1 MESRR
6 IQNPKPRHL
15 TIRKG
20 TPNDRDAIFNVFYH
34 AVRQGAA
41 RFYTEKQRMAWAPKS
56 EPDQTP
62 KNHSLLRWVA
72 EMDGDI
78 IGFIAVT
85 PTGYVDLAYVS
96 PEWMGRGVA
105 QALYD
110 EVLEWAHRARLSEL
124 TSHASHFAKRFFLKN
139 NWQVVYPEAAARGDQ
154 LLERFFMRLKL
165 ETKHETPDK
174 PRR

>member
-1 MESRR
+1 MGSRR
-6 IQNPKPRHL
+6 IQNPKPRNL
-15 TIRKG
+15 KIRKA
-20 TPNDRDAIFNVFYH
+20 TPKDDDAIFSVFFR

-41 RFYTEKQRMAWAPKS
+41 KFYTQKQRVVWAPKS
-56 EPDQTP
+56 KPDQTP
-62 KNHSLLRWVA
+62 TNHSMLRWVA

-85 PTGYVDLAYVS
+85 RAGYIDLAYVL

-110 EVLEWAHRARLSEL
+110 AVLEWAHHARLSEL

-139 NWQVVYPEAAARGDQ
+139 NWQVDYPETVALGDQ
-154 LLERFFMRLKL
+154 KLERFYMRCKL
-165 ETKHETPDK
+165 EIQNETPDK